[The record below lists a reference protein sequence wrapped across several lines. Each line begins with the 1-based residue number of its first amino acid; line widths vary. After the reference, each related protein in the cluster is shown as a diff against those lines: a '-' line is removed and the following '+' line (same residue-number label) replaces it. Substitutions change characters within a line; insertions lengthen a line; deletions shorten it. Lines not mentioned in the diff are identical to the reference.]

1 MGTMKYKGYSAN
13 IEYSDEDSLFLG
25 DIAGISD
32 VVSFHGESVKEIRCA
47 FAKAV
52 DHYLYSCELLDRIP
66 QRPYS
71 GKISLRIAPAL
82 HAAVALKAQLS
93 GKSIN
98 QWIADELSKAARG

>member
-1 MGTMKYKGYSAN
+1 MGTMKYKGYSAS

-32 VVSFHGESVKEIRCA
+32 VVSFRGESVKEIRCA
-47 FAKAV
+47 FVQAV
-52 DHYLYSCELLDRIP
+52 DHYLYSCESLDRIP

-71 GKISLRIAPAL
+71 GKISLRIAPEL
-82 HAAVALKAQLS
+82 HSAVALKAQWL

-98 QWIADELSKAARG
+98 QWIADELSKAAHG